1 MGGRTRLA
9 LEGFG
14 PRGRSSSSILEFLM
28 SMVAPPPSP
37 AFPQTPRSGE
47 GLGAEMLAQ
56 LFEHARPLVEA
67 LFAQV
72 NDGVTVQGPD
82 FLLCF
87 ANPAAARLL
96 GANSPEELLGR
107 RGVPLIE
114 CFQVLDA
121 SGKPMSS
128 DVLPGRQVLA
138 GQSGT
143 ERVLRFRHSRTGQ
156 EQWCRLS
163 AAPVRDAQG
172 KVVYAVNV
180 FQDVTEMVRTQDRL
194 SLLAEASELLSAS
207 LDLDSTLT
215 ATARLLV
222 PRLGDWC
229 AVDLA
234 DDTSA
239 ARRVAVIHADPA
251 KLELARKMSE
261 RYPDSAQSIGTIAHV
276 MKTGQPHLTS
286 HITDEMFV
294 ATAQDAEHLQLL
306 RELSLRSIIVVP
318 LKARERTLGTLTV
331 ATAESSRHLRTE
343 ELRLVEELA
352 RRVGLAVDNAR
363 LYAEAKRAQARHEVA
378 LEAGRMGAWEWDIPA
393 GRVTWAPTLERIH
406 GIPEGSF
413 GGTFQDYQSD
423 MHPED
428 RQQVLA
434 SIQHVV
440 AQREPEH
447 HIQYRIILPD
457 GQVRWV
463 EAHGRLTLDEQGQ
476 PSRLTGVCT
485 DITQRLALEE
495 DARRLVREQAA
506 RAEAER
512 ARQHTTE
519 LLESLRKTQAELA
532 QRAQEL
538 ARSNADLEQFA
549 YVASHDLQ
557 EPLRMV
563 ASYVQLLSRRYK
575 GKLDADAD
583 EFIRYAVDGATRMQA
598 LINDLLAYSRVGT
611 RGKELVPVPLEKS
624 LERALSHLRLT
635 LQESGAELKVE
646 PLPWV
651 MGDETQLVQL
661 LQNLVGNAI
670 KFRGEHSPRIRV
682 STTREADTV
691 TVAVEDNGIG
701 IEPQYYERI
710 FAIFQRLHAKE
721 EYPGTGIGL
730 SICKKIVERHG
741 GRIWVESTPGQGST
755 FRFTLT
761 AAEPQPA

>member
-1 MGGRTRLA
+1 
-9 LEGFG
+9 
-14 PRGRSSSSILEFLM
+14 M

-37 AFPQTPRSGE
+37 AFPQTHRTGE

-56 LFEHARPLVEA
+56 LFERARPLVEA

-82 FLLCF
+82 HLLCF

-96 GANSPEELLGR
+96 GANTPEELLGP
-107 RGVPLIE
+107 RGVPLLE

-121 SGKPMSS
+121 SGRPTSA
-128 DVLPGRQVLA
+128 DILPGRQVLA
-138 GQSGT
+138 GQSGA

-156 EQWCRLS
+156 EKWCRLS
-163 AAPVRDAQG
+163 AAPVRDADG
-172 KVVYAVNV
+172 RVVYAVNV
-180 FQDVTEMVRTQDRL
+180 FHDVTEMIRTQERL
-194 SLLAEASELLSAS
+194 SVLAEAGELLSAS
-207 LDLDSTLT
+207 LDLESTLT

-239 ARRVAVIHADPA
+239 SRRVAAIHADPT
-251 KLELARKMSE
+251 KLELARTLRE
-261 RYPDSAQSIGTIAHV
+261 RYPGSAESTGTIAHV
-276 MKTGQPHLTS
+276 MKTGQPHLTA

-294 ATAQDAEHLQLL
+294 ATARDAEHLRLL
-306 RELSLRSIIVVP
+306 RELGLRSIIVVP

-331 ATAESSRHLRTE
+331 ATAESSRHLGTD
-343 ELRLVEELA
+343 ELQLVEELA
-352 RRVGLAVDNAR
+352 RRAALAVDNAR
-363 LYAEAKRAQARHEVA
+363 LYAEAKRTQARHEVA
-378 LEAGRMGAWEWDIPA
+378 LEAGRMGAWEWDISA

-428 RQQVLA
+428 RERVLA
-434 SIQHVV
+434 SIQRVV

-447 HIQYRIILPD
+447 HIQYRIVLPD
-457 GQVRWV
+457 GQVRWM

-512 ARQHTTE
+512 ARQHTAE
-519 LLESLRKTQAELA
+519 LLENLRKTQAELA

-611 RGKELVPVPLEKS
+611 RGKELMPVPLEKS
-624 LERALSHLRLT
+624 LERALSHLRLA
-635 LQESGAELKVE
+635 LRESGAEVKVE

-651 MGDETQLVQL
+651 LGDETQLVQL
-661 LQNLVGNAI
+661 LQNLVGNAV
-670 KFRGEHSPRIRV
+670 KFRGEHPPLIRV
-682 STTREADTV
+682 STTREADTITV
-691 TVAVEDNGIG
+691 TVEDNGIG

-761 AAEPQPA
+761 AAEPQTT